1 MMMANIAQ
9 TTVTT
14 MEPAL
19 LAKLTGGL
27 GDSKKVAKIGAD
39 MGQLYSNFLPDIFH
53 SETGITIEVDYVGC
67 ESGLMTDLVRKLGKD
82 FAVADCSLR
91 NWCPNFMI
99 ATSTSF
105 IMALM
110 ERMLGAAPDTVIEA
124 EVRALSQIELDL
136 AALVM
141 GRIGD
146 VLRSGVNAQGG
157 FETTVNAPFNG
168 NGKSAFEEAMAA
180 QFGMLVRLKVEIG
193 KVASE
198 FVLVIPQR
206 TLLKTTIVAPKPSAQ
221 AMKKQEEW
229 VEMISEQVKRSQ
241 VTLEAKIRLQ
251 SLTLKTI
258 SRLVEGDVIPFRDIR
273 QDDICVE
280 VSANGANMYNCE
292 FGRAG
297 DRYTVRVKNNV
308 STDDEI
314 LRHLMG

>member
-1 MMMANIAQ
+1 MANAAQ
-9 TTVTT
+9 TNAPT
-14 MEPAL
+14 MDLAL

-27 GDSKKVAKIGAD
+27 GDSKKVAKIGSEI
-39 MGQLYSNFLPDIFH
+39 GQIYSNFLPDIFH
-53 SETGITIEVDYVGC
+53 SETGIAIEVDYIGC
-67 ESGLMTDLVRKLGKD
+67 QSGLMTDLIQQLGKD

-91 NWCPNFMI
+91 NWCPNFML
-99 ATSTSF
+99 ATGTAF

-110 ERMLGAAPDTVIEA
+110 ERMLGAAPDTIMEP
-124 EVRALSQIELDL
+124 EIRALSQIELDL
-136 AALVM
+136 AALVI
-141 GRIGD
+141 GRVGD
-146 VLRSGVNAQGG
+146 VLRSAVNAPGG
-157 FETTVNAPFNG
+157 FEATIEPPFNG
-168 NGKSAFEEAMAA
+168 NGKSAFEEALVAK
-180 QFGMLVRLKVEIG
+180 FGLMIRLKVDIG
-193 KVASE
+193 KVSSE
-198 FVLVIPQR
+198 FALVIPQR
-206 TLLKTTIVAPKPSAQ
+206 ALLKTTIVAPKPSAQ
-221 AMKKQEEW
+221 ALKKQEEW

-241 VTLEAKIRLQ
+241 VTLEARIRLQ

-258 SRLVEGDVIPFRDIR
+258 ARLVEGDVIPFRDVT

>member
-1 MMMANIAQ
+1 MMANAAQ
-9 TTVTT
+9 TTAST
-14 MEPAL
+14 MDPAL

-27 GDSKKVAKIGAD
+27 GDSKRIAKIGTEI
-39 MGQLYSNFLPDIFH
+39 GQIYSNFLPDTFH
-53 SETGITIEVDYVGC
+53 SETGIAIEVDYIGC
-67 ESGLMTDLVRKLGKD
+67 QSGLMTDLIQQLGKE

-91 NWCPNFMI
+91 NWCPNFMLGTGT
-99 ATSTSF
+99 AF

-110 ERMLGAAPDTVIEA
+110 ERMLGAAPETIMEP

-136 AALVM
+136 AALVI
-141 GRIGD
+141 GRVGD
-146 VLRSGVNAQGG
+146 VLRSAVNAPGG
-157 FETTVNAPFNG
+157 FEATVEPPFNG

-180 QFGMLVRLKVEIG
+180 QFGLMIRLKVDIG
-193 KVASE
+193 KVSSE
-198 FVLVIPQR
+198 FALVIPQR
-206 TLLKTTIVAPKPSAQ
+206 ALLKTNIVAPKPSAQ
-221 AMKKQEEW
+221 ALKKQEEW

-241 VTLEAKIRLQ
+241 VTLEARIRLQ

-258 SRLVEGDVIPFRDIR
+258 ARLVEGDVIPFRDAK

>member
-1 MMMANIAQ
+1 MMANAAQ
-9 TTVTT
+9 TTGST
-14 MEPAL
+14 MDPAL

-27 GDSKKVAKIGAD
+27 GDSKRIAKIGTEI
-39 MGQLYSNFLPDIFH
+39 GQIYSNFLPDIFH
-53 SETGITIEVDYVGC
+53 SETGIAIEVDYIGC
-67 ESGLMTDLVRKLGKD
+67 QSGLMTDLIQQLGKE

-91 NWCPNFMI
+91 NWCPNFMLGTGT
-99 ATSTSF
+99 AF

-110 ERMLGAAPDTVIEA
+110 ERMLGAAPETIMEP

-136 AALVM
+136 AALVI
-141 GRIGD
+141 GRVGD
-146 VLRSGVNAQGG
+146 VLRSAVNAPGG
-157 FETTVNAPFNG
+157 FEATVEPPFNG

-180 QFGMLVRLKVEIG
+180 QFGLMIRLKVDIG
-193 KVASE
+193 KVSSE
-198 FVLVIPQR
+198 FALVIPQR
-206 TLLKTTIVAPKPSAQ
+206 ALLKTNIVAPKPSAQ
-221 AMKKQEEW
+221 ALKKQEEW

-241 VTLEAKIRLQ
+241 VTLEARIRLQ

-258 SRLVEGDVIPFRDIR
+258 ARLVEGDVIPFRDAK

>member
-1 MMMANIAQ
+1 MMMANAAQ
-9 TTVTT
+9 TNVTA
-14 MEPAL
+14 MDPAL

-27 GDSKKVAKIGAD
+27 GDGKKVAKIGAD
-39 MGQLYSNFLPDIFH
+39 IGQIYSNFLPDIFH
-53 SETGITIEVDYVGC
+53 SETGIGIDVDYVGC
-67 ESGLMTDLVRKLGKD
+67 ESGLMTDLIQKLGKD

-91 NWCPNFMI
+91 NWCPNFML
-99 ATSTSF
+99 ATGTAF

-110 ERMLGAAPDTVIEA
+110 ERMLGAAPDTIMEP

-141 GRIGD
+141 GRVGD
-146 VLRSGVNAQGG
+146 VLRSAVNAPGG
-157 FETTVNAPFNG
+157 FEPTIDPPFNG
-168 NGKSAFEEAMAA
+168 NGKSAFEEAIAA
-180 QFGMLVRLKVEIG
+180 QFGMLVRLKVDIG
-193 KVASE
+193 KVSSE
-198 FVLVIPQR
+198 FAMVIPQR
-206 TLLKTTIVAPKPSAQ
+206 TLLKTTIVAPKPSPQ
-221 AMKKQEEW
+221 ALKKQEEW
-229 VEMISEQVKRSQ
+229 MEMISEQVKRSQ

>member
-1 MMMANIAQ
+1 MMANAAQ
-9 TTVTT
+9 TTAST
-14 MEPAL
+14 MDPAL

-27 GDSKKVAKIGAD
+27 GDSKRIAKIGTEI
-39 MGQLYSNFLPDIFH
+39 GQIYSNFLPDIFH
-53 SETGITIEVDYVGC
+53 SETGIAIEVDYIGC
-67 ESGLMTDLVRKLGKD
+67 QSGLMTDLIQQLGKE

-91 NWCPNFMI
+91 NWCPNFMLGTGT
-99 ATSTSF
+99 AF

-110 ERMLGAAPDTVIEA
+110 ERMLGAAPETIMEP

-136 AALVM
+136 AALVI
-141 GRIGD
+141 GRVGD
-146 VLRSGVNAQGG
+146 VLRSAVNAPGG
-157 FETTVNAPFNG
+157 FEATVEPPFNG

-180 QFGMLVRLKVEIG
+180 QFGLMIRLKVDIG
-193 KVASE
+193 KVSSE
-198 FVLVIPQR
+198 FALVIPQR
-206 TLLKTTIVAPKPSAQ
+206 ALLKTNIVAPKPSAQ
-221 AMKKQEEW
+221 ALKKQEEW

-241 VTLEAKIRLQ
+241 VTLEARIRLQ

-258 SRLVEGDVIPFRDIR
+258 ARLVEGDVIPFRDAK
-273 QDDICVE
+273 QDEICVE

>member
-1 MMMANIAQ
+1 MMMANAAQ
-9 TTVTT
+9 TTAST
-14 MEPAL
+14 MDPAL

-27 GDSKKVAKIGAD
+27 GDSKRIAKIGTEI
-39 MGQLYSNFLPDIFH
+39 GQIYSNFLPDIFH
-53 SETGITIEVDYVGC
+53 SETGIAIEVDYIGC
-67 ESGLMTDLVRKLGKD
+67 QSGLMTDLIQQLGKE

-91 NWCPNFMI
+91 NWCPNFMLGTGT
-99 ATSTSF
+99 AF

-110 ERMLGAAPDTVIEA
+110 ERMLGAAPETIMEP

-136 AALVM
+136 AALVI
-141 GRIGD
+141 GRVGD
-146 VLRSGVNAQGG
+146 VLRSAVNAPGG
-157 FETTVNAPFNG
+157 FEATVEPPFNG

-180 QFGMLVRLKVEIG
+180 QFGLMIRLKVDIG
-193 KVASE
+193 KVSSE
-198 FVLVIPQR
+198 FALVIPQR
-206 TLLKTTIVAPKPSAQ
+206 ALLKTNIVAPKPSAQ
-221 AMKKQEEW
+221 ALKKQEEW

-241 VTLEAKIRLQ
+241 VTLEARIRLQ

-258 SRLVEGDVIPFRDIR
+258 ARLVEGDVIPFRDAK

>member
-1 MMMANIAQ
+1 MMANAAQ
-9 TTVTT
+9 TTAST
-14 MEPAL
+14 MDPAL

-27 GDSKKVAKIGAD
+27 GDSKRIAKIGTEI
-39 MGQLYSNFLPDIFH
+39 GQIYSNFLPDIFH
-53 SETGITIEVDYVGC
+53 SETGIAIEVDYIGC
-67 ESGLMTDLVRKLGKD
+67 QSGLMTDLIQQLGKE

-91 NWCPNFMI
+91 NWCPNFMLGTGT
-99 ATSTSF
+99 AF

-110 ERMLGAAPDTVIEA
+110 ERMLGAAPETIMEP

-136 AALVM
+136 AALVI
-141 GRIGD
+141 GRVGD
-146 VLRSGVNAQGG
+146 VLRSAVNAPGG
-157 FETTVNAPFNG
+157 FEATVEPPFNG

-180 QFGMLVRLKVEIG
+180 QFGLMIRLKVDIG
-193 KVASE
+193 KVSSE
-198 FVLVIPQR
+198 FALVIPQR
-206 TLLKTTIVAPKPSAQ
+206 ALLKTNIVAPKPSAQ
-221 AMKKQEEW
+221 ALKKQEEW

-241 VTLEAKIRLQ
+241 VTLEARIRLQ

-258 SRLVEGDVIPFRDIR
+258 ARLVEGDVIPFRDAK
-273 QDDICVE
+273 QDNICVE

>member
-1 MMMANIAQ
+1 MMANAAQ
-9 TTVTT
+9 SNVTA
-14 MEPAL
+14 MDPAL

-39 MGQLYSNFLPDIFH
+39 IGQIYSNFLPDIFH
-53 SETGITIEVDYVGC
+53 SETGIAIEVDYLGC
-67 ESGLMTDLVRKLGKD
+67 ESGLMTDLIRKLGKD

-91 NWCPNFMI
+91 NWCPNFML
-99 ATSTSF
+99 ATGTAF
-105 IMALM
+105 VMALM
-110 ERMLGAAPDTVIEA
+110 ERMLGAAPDTIMDPEI
-124 EVRALSQIELDL
+124 RSLSQIELDL

-146 VLRSGVNAQGG
+146 VLRSAVNAPGG
-157 FETTVNAPFNG
+157 FEATIDQPFNG
-168 NGKSAFEEAMAA
+168 NGKSAFEEAIAA
-180 QFGMLVRLKVEIG
+180 QFGMLIRLRIDIG
-193 KVASE
+193 KVSSE
-198 FVLVIPQR
+198 FALVIPQR

-229 VEMISEQVKRSQ
+229 MEMISEQVKRSQ

>member
-1 MMMANIAQ
+1 MMANAAQ
-9 TTVTT
+9 TTAST
-14 MEPAL
+14 MDPAL

-27 GDSKKVAKIGAD
+27 GDSKRIAKIGTEI
-39 MGQLYSNFLPDIFH
+39 GQIYSNFLPDIFH
-53 SETGITIEVDYVGC
+53 SETGIAIEVDYIGC
-67 ESGLMTDLVRKLGKD
+67 QSGLMTDLIQQLGKE

-91 NWCPNFMI
+91 NWCPNFMLGTGT
-99 ATSTSF
+99 AF

-110 ERMLGAAPDTVIEA
+110 ERMLGAAPETIMEP

-136 AALVM
+136 AALVI
-141 GRIGD
+141 GRVGD
-146 VLRSGVNAQGG
+146 VLRSAVNAPGG
-157 FETTVNAPFNG
+157 FEATVEPPFNG

-180 QFGMLVRLKVEIG
+180 QFGLMIRLKVDIG
-193 KVASE
+193 KVSSE
-198 FVLVIPQR
+198 FALVIPQR
-206 TLLKTTIVAPKPSAQ
+206 ALLKTNIVAPKPSAQ
-221 AMKKQEEW
+221 ALKKQEEW

-241 VTLEAKIRLQ
+241 VTLEARIRLQ

-258 SRLVEGDVIPFRDIR
+258 ARLVEGDVIPFRDAK

>member
-1 MMMANIAQ
+1 MMANAAQ
-9 TTVTT
+9 TTAST
-14 MEPAL
+14 MDPAL

-27 GDSKKVAKIGAD
+27 GDSKRIAKIGTEI
-39 MGQLYSNFLPDIFH
+39 GQIYSNFLPDIFH
-53 SETGITIEVDYVGC
+53 SETGIAIEVDYIGC
-67 ESGLMTDLVRKLGKD
+67 QSGLMTDLIQQLGKE

-91 NWCPNFMI
+91 NWCPNFMLGTGT
-99 ATSTSF
+99 AF

-110 ERMLGAAPDTVIEA
+110 ERMLGAAPETIMEP

-136 AALVM
+136 AALVI
-141 GRIGD
+141 GRVGD
-146 VLRSGVNAQGG
+146 VLRSAVNAPGG
-157 FETTVNAPFNG
+157 FEATVEPPFNG

-180 QFGMLVRLKVEIG
+180 QFGLMIRLKVDIG
-193 KVASE
+193 KVSSE
-198 FVLVIPQR
+198 FALVIPQR
-206 TLLKTTIVAPKPSAQ
+206 ALLKTNIVAPKPSAQ
-221 AMKKQEEW
+221 ALKKQEEW

-241 VTLEAKIRLQ
+241 VTLEARIRLQ

-258 SRLVEGDVIPFRDIR
+258 ARLVEGDVIPFRDVK

>member
-1 MMMANIAQ
+1 MMANAVHANA
-9 TTVTT
+9 TP

-27 GDSKKVAKIGAD
+27 GDSKKIAKIGAD
-39 MGQLYSNFLPDIFH
+39 IGQIYGNFLPDTFH
-53 SETGITIEVDYVGC
+53 SETGIAIEVDYVGC
-67 ESGLMTDLVRKLGKD
+67 ESGLMTDLVQRLGKE

-91 NWCPNFMI
+91 NWCPNFLM
-99 ATSTSF
+99 ATGTAF

-110 ERMLGAAPDTVIEA
+110 ERMLGAAPDTIMEPEA
-124 EVRALSQIELDL
+124 RALSHIELDL
-136 AALVM
+136 AALVL
-141 GRIGD
+141 GRLGE
-146 VLRSGVNAQGG
+146 VLRSSINAPGG
-157 FETTVNAPFNG
+157 FEPTIDPPFNG
-168 NGKSAFEEAMAA
+168 NGKTIFEEAIAA
-180 QFGMLVRLKVEIG
+180 QYGILIRLKVQIG

-198 FVLVIPQR
+198 FALVIPQR
-206 TLLKTTIVAPKPSAQ
+206 TLLKTTILAPKASAQ

-229 VEMISEQVKRSQ
+229 MEMISQQVKRSQ

-258 SRLVEGDVIPFRDIR
+258 SRLVPGDVIPFRDIR

-297 DRYTVRVKNNV
+297 DKYTVRVKNNI

>member
-1 MMMANIAQ
+1 MMANAAQ
-9 TTVTT
+9 TTAST
-14 MEPAL
+14 MDPAL

-27 GDSKKVAKIGAD
+27 GDSKRIAKIGAEI
-39 MGQLYSNFLPDIFH
+39 GQIYSNFLPDIFH
-53 SETGITIEVDYVGC
+53 SETGIAIEVDYIGC
-67 ESGLMTDLVRKLGKD
+67 QSGLMTDLIQQLGKE

-91 NWCPNFMI
+91 NWCPNFMLGTGT
-99 ATSTSF
+99 AF

-110 ERMLGAAPDTVIEA
+110 ERMLGAAPETIMEP

-136 AALVM
+136 AALVI
-141 GRIGD
+141 GRVGD
-146 VLRSGVNAQGG
+146 VLRSAVNAPGG
-157 FETTVNAPFNG
+157 FEATVEPPFNG

-180 QFGMLVRLKVEIG
+180 QFGLMIRLKVDIG
-193 KVASE
+193 KVSSE
-198 FVLVIPQR
+198 FALVIPQR
-206 TLLKTTIVAPKPSAQ
+206 ALLKTNIVAPKPSAQ
-221 AMKKQEEW
+221 ALKKQEEW

-241 VTLEAKIRLQ
+241 VTLEARIRLQ

-258 SRLVEGDVIPFRDIR
+258 ARLVEGDVIPFRDAK

>member
-1 MMMANIAQ
+1 MANAAQ
-9 TTVTT
+9 TTAST
-14 MEPAL
+14 MDPAL

-27 GDSKKVAKIGAD
+27 GDSKRIAKIGTEI
-39 MGQLYSNFLPDIFH
+39 GQIYSNFLPDIFH
-53 SETGITIEVDYVGC
+53 SETGIAIEVDYIGC
-67 ESGLMTDLVRKLGKD
+67 QSGLMTDLIQQLGKE

-91 NWCPNFMI
+91 NWCPNFMLGTGT
-99 ATSTSF
+99 AF

-110 ERMLGAAPDTVIEA
+110 ERMLGAAPETIMEP

-136 AALVM
+136 AALVI
-141 GRIGD
+141 GRVGD
-146 VLRSGVNAQGG
+146 VLRSAVNAPGG
-157 FETTVNAPFNG
+157 FEATVEPPFNG

-180 QFGMLVRLKVEIG
+180 QFGLMIRLKVDIG
-193 KVASE
+193 KVSSE
-198 FVLVIPQR
+198 FALVIPQR
-206 TLLKTTIVAPKPSAQ
+206 ALLKTNIVAPKPSAQ
-221 AMKKQEEW
+221 ALKKQEEW

-241 VTLEAKIRLQ
+241 VTLEARIRLQ

-258 SRLVEGDVIPFRDIR
+258 ARLVEGDVIPFRDAK

>member
-1 MMMANIAQ
+1 MMANAAQ
-9 TTVTT
+9 THAPT
-14 MEPAL
+14 MDPAL

-27 GDSKKVAKIGAD
+27 GDSKKVGKIGAEI
-39 MGQLYSNFLPDIFH
+39 GQIYSNFLPDIFH
-53 SETGITIEVDYVGC
+53 SETGIAIEVDYIGC
-67 ESGLMTDLVRKLGKD
+67 QSGLMTDLIQQLGKD

-91 NWCPNFMI
+91 NWCPNFML
-99 ATSTSF
+99 ATGTAF

-110 ERMLGAAPDTVIEA
+110 ERMLGAAPDTIMEP

-136 AALVM
+136 AALVI
-141 GRIGD
+141 GRVGD
-146 VLRSGVNAQGG
+146 VLRSAVNAPGG
-157 FETTVNAPFNG
+157 FEATIEPPFNG
-168 NGKSAFEEAMAA
+168 NGKSAFEEALAA
-180 QFGMLVRLKVEIG
+180 QFGLLIRLKVDIG
-193 KVASE
+193 KVSSE
-198 FVLVIPQR
+198 FALVIPQR
-206 TLLKTTIVAPKPSAQ
+206 ALLKTSIVAPKPSAQ
-221 AMKKQEEW
+221 ALKKQEEW
-229 VEMISEQVKRSQ
+229 VDMISEQVKRSQ
-241 VTLEAKIRLQ
+241 VTLEARIRLQ

-258 SRLVEGDVIPFRDIR
+258 ARLVEGDVIPFRDVT